1 MILKKFLQSLLAIM
15 GERSGRI
22 QLMAGQFLMATGGS
36 KGLKMLF
43 ASGTIFTHEQ
53 MHPYQHTLIKRQRP
67 VH

>member
-36 KGLKMLF
+36 KGSLHL
-43 ASGTIFTHEQ
+43 EQ
-53 MHPYQHTLIKRQRP
+53 YLHMSRCIRISTR
-67 VH
+67 